1 MFVANTNI
9 TFPEEEENEVT
20 TVLKHS
26 TYFLHDIYN
35 WRNGNSNGTKIPT
48 TTSDQSSET
57 SEKEENGEI
66 IEEEIFYIKKLIR
79 NIVEIFIWTK
89 RSISRVLKRSTRV
102 ALSAPKTLVLLLV
115 PSILSQHNIN
125 AESLNGIS
133 TFPHGK
139 ENILSNS

>member
-1 MFVANTNI
+1 M
-9 TFPEEEENEVT
+9 
-20 TVLKHS
+20 KKS

-48 TTSDQSSET
+48 TASDQRSSET

-66 IEEEIFYIKKLIR
+66 IEEEISYIKKYIR
-79 NIVEIFIWTK
+79 NVVEIFFWSK
-89 RSISRVLKRSTRV
+89 KSISRILSRSTRV

-139 ENILSNS
+139 ENI

>member
-1 MFVANTNI
+1 MLLTQILI
-9 TFPEEEENEVT
+9 TFPEEENEVT
-20 TVLKHS
+20 TVLKKS

-35 WRNGNSNGTKIPT
+35 WNNGNSNGTKIPT
-48 TTSDQSSET
+48 TATDQSSET

-66 IEEEIFYIKKLIR
+66 IEEEEIFYIKKLIR
-79 NIVEIFIWTK
+79 NIVEIFVWTK
-89 RSISRVLKRSTRV
+89 KSISRILKRSTRV

-139 ENILSNS
+139 KKI

>member
-1 MFVANTNI
+1 M
-9 TFPEEEENEVT
+9 
-20 TVLKHS
+20 KKS

-48 TTSDQSSET
+48 TASDQRSSET

-66 IEEEIFYIKKLIR
+66 IEEEISYIKKYIR
-79 NIVEIFIWTK
+79 NVVEIFVWSK
-89 RSISRVLKRSTRV
+89 KSISRILSRSTRV

-139 ENILSNS
+139 ENIYDRN

>member
-1 MFVANTNI
+1 M
-9 TFPEEEENEVT
+9 
-20 TVLKHS
+20 KKS

-35 WRNGNSNGTKIPT
+35 WSNGNSNGTKIPT
-48 TTSDQSSET
+48 TASDQSGET

-66 IEEEIFYIKKLIR
+66 IQEEEISYIKKYIR
-79 NIVEIFIWTK
+79 TIVEIFIWTK
-89 RSISRVLKRSTRV
+89 RSISRILKRSTRV

-139 ENILSNS
+139 ENI